1 MLSVAVTRRAGQ
13 PHVPELTAGSEFG
26 GAIGCG
32 LTVFALPLVVI
43 ALFHGCPGAEQC
55 DLNGVATRLNDKF
68 SDLSWLTAPE
78 STARLLSASAVV
90 MVWFAFQAVLYLV
103 LPGEIADGV
112 PLPDGSRLKYK
123 LNGHLAFWISLLL
136 AVCGPQA
143 RTHQHRRHG

>member
-1 MLSVAVTRRAGQ
+1 
-13 PHVPELTAGSEFG
+13 
-26 GAIGCG
+26 
-32 LTVFALPLVVI
+32 
-43 ALFHGCPGAEQC
+43 
-55 DLNGVATRLNDKF
+55 
-68 SDLSWLTAPE
+68 
-78 STARLLSASAVV
+78 